1 MKALNKKLII
11 GTVLM
16 CSMMSASAVTPAVA
30 ANYTTPSIV
39 IDSRTISSDTDPFII
54 DGTTLVPLRVI
65 SENLGASVDWDATTR
80 TVTVTKGNTTIQLT
94 VDEYLARINGEA
106 VTISMSPRIINNRT
120 MVPLRFIGETFDCQV
135 GWDGET
141 KTVTI
146 TTNGEVAPPFEQA
159 QVDSFGRAIRTTNLP
174 SNASMF
180 PYIAEGVPN
189 WCYEQ
194 QEKIWYNNAWGPNYY
209 SDNSG
214 KATSNLKMTDM
225 YQDEA
230 VYKENGNKPSPKGLA
245 VYGSSYFPQTLGNG
259 TYELVD
265 KFIDAQTNIDYN
277 TIGEDFINTMNECVN
292 LKSFEHTKYAI
303 LKDYSEAYIKY
314 VKDNKFVS
322 SCEYEILPE
331 TMWAD
336 MNNRI
341 HFSVYMKFT
350 PVSGNG
356 NPDDAIWGGFA
367 AWTLKSNPGKPLEY
381 GKTYEGVVT
390 YTLSPNNNADT
401 ENWKIDFDWS
411 DISVQLNPTID
422 ATDAVP
428 PSQTRKDR
436 IQKFGYYGVLGM
448 TSEQTLLWDRYS
460 PQVVTDKND
469 PAIRPNSEFN

>member
-146 TTNGEVAPPFEQA
+146 TTNGEAAPPFEQA

-180 PYIAEGVPN
+180 PYIAEEIPN
-189 WCYEQ
+189 WAYETQ
-194 QEKIWYNNAWGPNYY
+194 TDCLKNNYWGPAWVDGTGFHGYTAKEITDGHSSNY
-209 SDNSG
+209 
-214 KATSNLKMTDM
+214 
-225 YQDEA
+225 
-230 VYKENGNKPSPKGLA
+230 PILA
-245 VYGSSYFPQTLGNG
+245 SEGV
-259 TYELVD
+259 YELVD
-265 KFIDAQTNIDYN
+265 KFVNLQTNIDYN
-277 TIGEDFINTMNECVN
+277 TIGDEWVKDMLFCFSDTEIKGYEADWKGDEIETVEED
-292 LKSFEHTKYAI
+292 LQ
-303 LKDYSEAYIKY
+303 DY
-314 VKDNKFVS
+314 VKATKEDKQIS
-322 SCEYEILPE
+322 SCEAKVMPEALWVDLYGLPHVPVYVKYTIDSSNTKDHFTNPIYGNPGASTKTEGSKGYEI
-331 TMWAD
+331 
-336 MNNRI
+336 
-341 HFSVYMKFT
+341 
-350 PVSGNG
+350 
-356 NPDDAIWGGFA
+356 
-367 AWTLKSNPGKPLEY
+367 
-381 GKTYEGVVT
+381 GKTYEAVVT
-390 YTLSPNNNADT
+390 YTLTKDSNDKWKVAWAYSDLDFQILPDTNLTDGVKTKDPN
-401 ENWKIDFDWS
+401 EEKEF
-411 DISVQLNPTID
+411 L
-422 ATDAVP
+422 
-428 PSQTRKDR
+428 
-436 IQKFGYYGVLGM
+436 FGYLKSNTYAGKHENISEDKFVEGFNPVTGTGDHVL
-448 TSEQTLLWDRYS
+448 Y
-460 PQVVTDKND
+460 
-469 PAIRPNSEFN
+469 

>member
-180 PYIAEGVPN
+180 PYIAEEIPN
-189 WCYEQ
+189 WAYETQ
-194 QEKIWYNNAWGPNYY
+194 TDCLKNNYWGPGYY
-209 SDNSG
+209 KDTGFKGDTAKDLTESKSG
-214 KATSNLKMTDM
+214 L
-225 YQDEA
+225 Y
-230 VYKENGNKPSPKGLA
+230 PILA
-245 VYGSSYFPQTLGNG
+245 SGGV
-259 TYELVD
+259 YELVD
-265 KFIDAQTNIDYN
+265 KFVNLQTNIDYN
-277 TIGEDFINTMNECVN
+277 TIGDEWVKDMLSCFSDTEVSGLAELWVGDEIETVEAHLKAYVN
-292 LKSFEHTKYAI
+292 STKEEKRI
-303 LKDYSEAYIKY
+303 TSCEAKVMPEALWVDVYGYPHIPVYIKY
-314 VKDNKFVS
+314 TID
-322 SCEYEILPE
+322 SCNIKEGLYNMI
-331 TMWAD
+331 
-336 MNNRI
+336 
-341 HFSVYMKFT
+341 Y
-350 PVSGNG
+350 GNTG
-356 NPDDAIWGGFA
+356 ASTKNASTVGYKIGQ
-367 AWTLKSNPGKPLEY
+367 
-381 GKTYEGVVT
+381 TYEAVVT
-390 YTLSPNNNADT
+390 YTLNKDSKGK
-401 ENWKIDFDWS
+401 WKITWQYSDLDAQILPEVNLTDGIKDKVSNQNNEFIYDF
-411 DISVQLNPTID
+411 LK
-422 ATDAVP
+422 
-428 PSQTRKDR
+428 KDTYADRHEIVTEDRFDEGFNLITGSRGYR
-436 IQKFGYYGVLGM
+436 I
-448 TSEQTLLWDRYS
+448 E
-460 PQVVTDKND
+460 N
-469 PAIRPNSEFN
+469 